1 MIKDRVK
8 NFLKVTGMSKAFFC
22 KSVGIVPLTL
32 RNYFNDKV
40 QIRPENEQRM
50 NEFIDEYRVR
60 VQSV

>member
-8 NFLKVTGMSKAFFC
+8 NFLKVTGMSRAFFC
-22 KSVGIVPLTL
+22 KNVGIVPLTL

-50 NEFIDEYRVR
+50 NEFIDNYKKM
-60 VQSV
+60 VQSI

>member
-40 QIRPENEQRM
+40 QIRPENEQKM
-50 NEFIDEYRVR
+50 NEFIDEYKVK
-60 VQSV
+60 VKSV